1 MMRHMLRRAARR
13 LAGRAPAAMH
23 GVNNAI
29 SVFTDASSRFLTSLG
44 EHLRFPLITSV
55 GLLSPWLLHDIA
67 TGRRE
72 LARRHMRD
80 FGYPVRAA
88 NLCLSARGGRFGR
101 VVVSDELYHRV
112 VTRLL
117 ATNGRILN
125 DLLPASAPT
134 LPSTDAP

>member
-72 LARRHMRD
+72 LARRHTRD

-88 NLCLSARGGRFGR
+88 NLCLSARGA
-101 VVVSDELYHRV
+101 VSAGSWSPTSSTTGSSRDSSRQ
-112 VTRLL
+112 
-117 ATNGRILN
+117 AG
-125 DLLPASAPT
+125 AS
-134 LPSTDAP
+134 